1 MIHEIPLD
9 DIASTRAQ
17 RSRLDDVIT
26 ACRDASMTFRAAAKF
41 PSGHREELI
50 AEARRR
56 SSFAHTLSGFLPDPD
71 AANEGGSLGGRAGRW
86 LFKLRSILLGQNHL
100 GDSLVTCLRVD
111 GKAMHSYARALD
123 IDWPGDIEDV
133 LQKQADEID
142 ASSGHV
148 RDVRGHL

>member
-26 ACRDASMTFRAAAKF
+26 TCRDASMTFRAAAAF
-41 PSGHREELI
+41 PSGHREELM
-50 AEARRR
+50 AAARRR
-56 SSFAHTLSGFLPDPD
+56 SSFARALSRFLPDPD
-71 AANEGGSLGGRAGRW
+71 AANEDASLGGRARRW
-86 LFKLRSILLGQNHL
+86 LFKLRSRLLGQNHL

-111 GKAMHSYARALD
+111 EQAIQSYTRALE
-123 IDWPGDIEDV
+123 IDWPGEIADV
-133 LQKQADEID
+133 LHDQADEID
-142 ASSGHV
+142 ASSGRI